1 MAEHDAPLPA
11 DQLVSDDLC
20 ALSQLI
26 ADHGGDC
33 VILLDQ
39 DGRIEWI
46 NPAGIAALEI
56 GNVDLLIGQRWACL
70 WPADMRRRALDAV
83 RVARAHRT
91 RRFAGRCPTMNGRD
105 RSWDVSVSPIAAP
118 GQPMRL
124 VAIAR
129 DVTAYRALAT
139 QLRHAATHDALT
151 GLGHRRVLQIAVER
165 MIAANTPFALVVL
178 DFDRFKQI
186 NDTLGHDAGDTLL
199 GTAASRLRALLR
211 PEDAAARIGGDEFAL
226 LVVEDAQI
234 GSAEQRIATMLSA
247 ISKPIR
253 FGDRRVHAT
262 ASAGVA
268 RFPADGAQF
277 DDLLRYAD
285 AALYAAKADGRARS
299 RTFDGTLRQ
308 ELHRKLAMLRV
319 ADDAL
324 RHDLITPY
332 YQPQICLN
340 QGRMVGVEALLRWH
354 GTDGHIHSP
363 ADLSDAFDDPELGP
377 RLAERMLTRIIRDI
391 ETWRMIGA
399 GCSVAINCAPVDVL
413 DEAFADRLLRRLR
426 KAAIPPSLIE
436 LEVTE
441 DVLLSACPGRVEANL
456 RQLSDAGLRIALD
469 DFGTGYASLAH
480 LKRFPVDV
488 IKIDRSFIERM
499 VDSQGDRAIVAA
511 ITNLANTLGIGT
523 VAEGIETI
531 TQADLLRAMG
541 CSIGQ
546 GYLYG
551 RAEPAAT
558 IAARLA
564 HFSTECQGRQ
574 RVAA

>member
-1 MAEHDAPLPA
+1 MAEQDAPLPA

-46 NPAGIAALEI
+46 NPAGVAALEI
-56 GNVDLLIGQRWACL
+56 GNVELLIGQRWACL

-151 GLGHRRVLQIAVER
+151 GLGHRRVLQSAVER
-165 MIAANTPFALVVL
+165 MIAAETPFALVVI

-234 GSAEQRIATMLSA
+234 GSADQRIATMLSA

-324 RHDLITPY
+324 RRDLITPY

-377 RLAERMLTRIIRDI
+377 RLAERMLSRIIRDI

-511 ITNLANTLGIGT
+511 ITNLAHTLGIGT
-523 VAEGIETI
+523 VAEGIET
-531 TQADLLRAMG
+531 TAQADLLRAMG